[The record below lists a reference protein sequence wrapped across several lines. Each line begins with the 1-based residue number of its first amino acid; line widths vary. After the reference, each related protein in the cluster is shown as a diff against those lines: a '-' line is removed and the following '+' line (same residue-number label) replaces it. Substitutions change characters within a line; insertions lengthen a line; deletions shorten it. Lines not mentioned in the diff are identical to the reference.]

1 NRPDVERVERELLQR
16 AGALLAGEIGT
27 FDDLFERIA
36 IGGAE
41 HRPLATEAQRMLL
54 TRRAIAAVPLHGL
67 APSARFSGFADAL
80 GSAIGELESAL
91 LEPEAV
97 GGDLGNLYTAYRAEL
112 DGAGLWDRDLL
123 RARAAER
130 LASDFEAWD
139 EAPVFAYGFEDL
151 TAAEWRLLEALAART
166 EVTVSLPYEP
176 GRTAFASLQ
185 GTADDLSGLA
195 RGRIEGLPAR

>member
-1 NRPDVERVERELLQR
+1 MPLALITGPANAGKVALLLERYLEQLDREPFLIVPNRPDVERVERELLQR

-36 IGGAE
+36 IGAAE

-97 GGDLGNLYTAYRAEL
+97 GGDLGNL
-112 DGAGLWDRDLL
+112 
-123 RARAAER
+123 
-130 LASDFEAWD
+130 
-139 EAPVFAYGFEDL
+139 
-151 TAAEWRLLEALAART
+151 
-166 EVTVSLPYEP
+166 
-176 GRTAFASLQ
+176 
-185 GTADDLSGLA
+185 
-195 RGRIEGLPAR
+195 